1 MTSPSAEVG
10 LRRGGQFMFP
20 AKNRGGGMGLQDW
33 WMFVVMAF
41 VVSAT
46 SVPNML
52 LVMSHG
58 ASHTLLR
65 L

>member
-1 MTSPSAEVG
+1 
-10 LRRGGQFMFP
+10 MFL

-58 ASHTLLR
+58 ACHTLLR